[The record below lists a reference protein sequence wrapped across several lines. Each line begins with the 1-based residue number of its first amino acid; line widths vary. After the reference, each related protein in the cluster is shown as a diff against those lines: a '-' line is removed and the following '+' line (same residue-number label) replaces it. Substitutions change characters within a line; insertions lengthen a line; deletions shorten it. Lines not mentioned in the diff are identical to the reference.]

1 MFVRTASS
9 PKYLQSKASWLHGC
23 GMYRHRGPMVPSY
36 KTLVNFKIPYE
47 QMGMEINWEKRG
59 GNQSVTA
66 KEKSVFAMASDEWK
80 VGVLCDCCLAEN
92 LACPRKA
99 QRHGKRGWG
108 MAQWTECSACRLES
122 RGLDSFT
129 STVNQQHRGDP
140 KSQCETSI
148 WLHNENSVVPYG
160 QTSVQSPILSRWLLG
175 EVFICS
181 TTGSVHTSF
190 RDLPLQM
197 APIPLHLC

>member
-1 MFVRTASS
+1 
-9 PKYLQSKASWLHGC
+9 
-23 GMYRHRGPMVPSY
+23 
-36 KTLVNFKIPYE
+36 
-47 QMGMEINWEKRG
+47 MEIN
-59 GNQSVTA
+59 QTA
-66 KEKSVFAMASDEWK
+66 KEKSVFAMASDEWM
-80 VGVLCDCCLAEN
+80 GVLCDCCLAEN

-148 WLHNENSVVPYG
+148 WIHSENSVVPYG

-181 TTGSVHTSF
+181 TPGVCTRLSETCPCRWPPFPYTSVSF
-190 RDLPLQM
+190 LTRDFCFLRLAHPFLV
-197 APIPLHLC
+197 LHFA